1 MGFEGYSLFYWGGVR
16 WFLGS
21 ELVGHSYMLLMGYQR
36 VPSLLIACPNRMTKG
51 YDFTNY
57 VFIER
62 LIA

>member
-1 MGFEGYSLFYWGGVR
+1 MGGGFR

-36 VPSLLIACPNRMTKG
+36 VPSLFITCPNRMTNG
-51 YDFTNY
+51 YNFTNY
-57 VFIER
+57 VVIKC